1 MKIINRK
8 INREYEVFEKYEAG
22 IVLSGSEV
30 KSIKQGG
37 LRLDNSFIKF
47 LEDGPYLINAEVPKY
62 KFSGE
67 KNYDP
72 RKSRKILLNK
82 GEILR
87 ISTKIKSS
95 RGLTIVPVSCYNK
108 GVHLKLEIALVRGRK
123 DFQKRKFDKQREIDK
138 REKREAKEYLR
149 G

>member
-1 MKIINRK
+1 MKILNRK
-8 INREYEVFEKYEAG
+8 INREYEVFEKYQAG

-30 KSIKQGG
+30 KSVRQGG
-37 LRLDNSFIKF
+37 LRLENSFIKF
-47 LEDGPYLINAEVPKY
+47 LEDGPYLINAEIPKY
-62 KFSGE
+62 RFSGE

-72 RKSRKILLNK
+72 KKSRKILLNK
-82 GEILR
+82 DEILK

-95 RGLTIVPVSCYNK
+95 RGLTIVPTSCYNK

-123 DFQKRKFDKQREIDK
+123 EFQKRKFDKKKEISKRGK
-138 REKREAKEYLR
+138 REVKEYLR